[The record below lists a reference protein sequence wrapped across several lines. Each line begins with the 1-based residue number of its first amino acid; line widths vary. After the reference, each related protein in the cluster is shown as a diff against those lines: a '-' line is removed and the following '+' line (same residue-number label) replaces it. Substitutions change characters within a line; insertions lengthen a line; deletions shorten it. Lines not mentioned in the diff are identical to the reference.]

1 MKKMLYAIV
10 LISAITSLA
19 YADAANKPQGTTMTL
34 KGSII
39 DNICASS
46 KKPEELANFVTTH
59 TKECATAPNCMASGY
74 SIFSDGKLYKFDKE
88 SNLKIESFL
97 KIPENKLQVTANV
110 IKSGDALKLISIE
123 NQK

>member
-59 TKECATAPNCMASGY
+59 TKECAIAPNCMASGY

-88 SNLKIESFL
+88 SNLLIGNFL

-110 IKSGDALKLISIE
+110 KKSGDALKLISIE